1 MKRTPE
7 KADADALAYA
17 GFLGHRYTITIKGTD
32 EPRRTSIM
40 CNEIR
45 ESDLEELEE
54 SGDEPRAFEQI
65 RYRSKKGRRW
75 RRVR

>member
-17 GFLGHRYTITIKGTD
+17 GFLGHRYAVTVKGTD
-32 EPRRTSIM
+32 EPRRTMIH
-40 CNEIR
+40 CNEVR
-45 ESDLEELEE
+45 EWEIEELEAA
-54 SGDEPRAFEQI
+54 GDEPRAFEQI

>member
-7 KADADALAYA
+7 PDDAEALAYA
-17 GFLGHRYTITIKGTD
+17 GFLGHRYVWTIKGTD
-32 EPRRTSIM
+32 KPRRSAIE

-45 ESDLEELEE
+45 DFDAEELKD
-54 SGDEPRAFEQI
+54 DEPRAFEQI
-65 RYRSKKGRRW
+65 RYRSRKGRRW